1 MYVYVMCNYIIVYIY
16 VYIYIYQPLT
26 PFILRNINDIN
37 DIKELLGL

>member
-1 MYVYVMCNYIIVYIY
+1 MYMYVYVMYNYIIVYIY
-16 VYIYIYQPLT
+16 MCIYQPLT